1 MSDEMA
7 NYPGLHIPDNSPN
20 WHVRKRTPKDLRQ
33 IEKRESIRRSL
44 GTADK
49 REAIRRYPLK
59 LAEIEAGFAALREE
73 IRAKPVIEAALA
85 TGRIEELGRAA
96 IEGLVENWWS
106 KRSGY
111 RTHDWIDGQ
120 TMGDALREI
129 ADDERLNALADR
141 EGRDLAGDIAD
152 QLLVEAG
159 AASRPHRS
167 GSIKSTVEYPI
178 VARETLAYRQL
189 RALVGKGLEYEA
201 SLARDQLTGADSAA
215 PHAIFNPKG
224 APRQTARKTLGDLVR
239 EYRKERER
247 LHGVESTARK
257 FGLLFRILEEQWSD
271 DLPLNKITRESCVNL
286 IGFIQRLPA
295 NGSKKFPRMTLEETV
310 QVAEQ
315 RGHKLLSPNTV
326 GSYVQNLCAL
336 LRWGER
342 QGYGVEVNLDGL
354 KPKAEAE
361 VQRRGYEPEEMKK
374 LFSGLVP
381 FRESEPHKFWVPALA
396 AFTGARAEEIC
407 QLRTEDVIRVAEVN
421 CLNLTRFDTKG
432 RAVAGK
438 RFKNTHSERV
448 VPLHRELLAAGFLS
462 YVENCPADGR
472 LFDALKPGA
481 KGNYS
486 HNLSK
491 WFGRYKKTVGFDDP
505 ALVFH
510 SFRHG
515 FRDACRDAD
524 IPEETAHALGGWAT
538 INQGQ
543 RYGNRGAVKN
553 LHRALQK
560 IGYEDFSLA
569 DAVCP

>member
-1 MSDEMA
+1 MA
-7 NYPGLHIPDNSPN
+7 TYPGLYKPDNSAN
-20 WHVRKRTPKDLRQ
+20 WHVRKRTPKDLRH
-33 IEKRESIRRSL
+33 IEKRESIRCSL
-44 GTADK
+44 GTSEK

-73 IRAKPVIEAALA
+73 ITAKPAIEAALA
-85 TGRIEELGRAA
+85 MGRIEELGRAA
-96 IEGLVENWWS
+96 IESLVEDWWS
-106 KRSGY
+106 KRSSY
-111 RTHDWIDGQ
+111 RTPDWTDGQ
-120 TMGDALREI
+120 TIDEALREI
-129 ADDERLNALADR
+129 ADHERLNALA
-141 EGRDLAGDIAD
+141 ESEQRDLAADIAD
-152 QLLVEAG
+152 QLLVAAG
-159 AASRPHRS
+159 AASRPHRT
-167 GSIKSTVEYPI
+167 GKIKSTVEYSI
-178 VARETLAYRQL
+178 VARDTPAYRQL

-215 PHAIFNPKG
+215 PHAIFNPNG
-224 APRQTARKTLGDLVR
+224 AAKATARNTLGDLVR

-271 DLPLNKITRESCVNL
+271 DLPLDKITREGCVNL

-310 QVAEQ
+310 QVAEKE
-315 RGHKLLSPNTV
+315 GHKLLSPNTV

-342 QGYGVEVNLDGL
+342 QGYGVAVNLDGL

-374 LFSGLVP
+374 LFSGLAQ
-381 FRESEPHKFWVPALA
+381 FRESEPHKFWAPALA

-407 QLRTEDVIRVAEVN
+407 QLRTEDMIRVGEVE

-438 RFKNTHSERV
+438 RFKNHHSERV
-448 VPLHRELLAAGFLS
+448 VPLHRELLAAGFLQ
-462 YVENCPADGR
+462 YVEACPADGR
-472 LFDALKPGA
+472 LFAALKPGA

-491 WFGRYKKTVGFDDP
+491 WVGRYKKPSGSMIQRWYSIAFGTVSGM
-505 ALVFH
+505 LVAMPTYRKRPRTPLEDGRPSTKASATGTEVPLRTFIGRLKK
-510 SFRHG
+510 SVTMAFR
-515 FRDACRDAD
+515 
-524 IPEETAHALGGWAT
+524 
-538 INQGQ
+538 
-543 RYGNRGAVKN
+543 
-553 LHRALQK
+553 
-560 IGYEDFSLA
+560 
-569 DAVCP
+569 